1 MRSDLFLLRKTLVK
15 RRGFGYNMVMKS
27 KRNKTDLSAL
37 VEGGGLFSRGDRV
50 AAAVSGGSD
59 SMCLLHLLA
68 GLRKKLGFSLSCVH
82 VNHNLRPEAEREEAF
97 VREFCAENE
106 IPFRSF
112 SADVPGYCAK
122 KRVSAEEGA
131 RALRYRCFEE
141 VFAEGECDKIAIA
154 HNSGDSAETVLF
166 HLIRG
171 CGARGARGLLPRVPA
186 KTPGKWYV
194 RPLLGAS
201 RAEISAYLTEFGV
214 PHVEDSSNGDT
225 AFSRNRLRLEALP
238 ALERAHPGAA
248 ENLCAFGGRMAA
260 LTAYLAE
267 RAGEYVLSGDSVALD
282 TPEALLAEAAGTCLA
297 RLGADT
303 DLSAAHLRALLSLET
318 GRNGARVDLPN
329 GVTAERRYDRICF
342 FRDRKREFACAA
354 FGFGTFELGDYL
366 VGISEQPLRGGRL
379 LSADLSAVPEDAVLR
394 FPEAG
399 DTFRK
404 FGGGTKKLFDLFTDW
419 KVPRSERGGIPV
431 LASGKRVLC
440 VFTRDISADL
450 ACGENSRIIYFC
462 TQKKETNQ

>member
-15 RRGFGYNMVMKS
+15 RRGFGYNNVMKS

-68 GLRKKLGFSLSCVH
+68 GLRKKLGVSLSCVH

-318 GRNGARVDLPN
+318 GRNGARVDFPN